1 MHCVTHTIVLW
12 DYTHTHTRKRVLAQD
27 GDQFIGM
34 KPDVSMKRAEIWY
47 IHFNFFPACYQMH
60 YVCPFRGYIFFF
72 FFSHEKGSFQGQRGR
87 EWQVI
92 RITVQP
98 YQVTPSITLICQD
111 CNKIGLGRGK
121 VNILIR
127 HVSVSTVHKLTRE
140 FIEECGRGGRGGRG

>member
-12 DYTHTHTRKRVLAQD
+12 DYTHTHAKGSWRGTATNSSEWNQTFLWSGQGYDTFTLIFFLPAIRCITFVLS
-27 GDQFIGM
+27 GVI
-34 KPDVSMKRAEIWY
+34 
-47 IHFNFFPACYQMH
+47 FFS
-60 YVCPFRGYIFFF
+60 FFF
-72 FFSHEKGSFQGQRGR
+72 FHKKGSFQGQRGR

-121 VNILIR
+121 VNILIS